1 MLAASVMFVVLYHT
15 MHSQI
20 HTQRQEQ
27 DGAYM
32 PEPFLEGL
40 QPVGEI
46 ADADSAVADQP
57 RNEHNRQTRAE
68 TEDDGH
74 QPVPTARQRQRD
86 VDHRQEI
93 DEPVRTKSNRK
104 ENTEDERPQP
114 TLLAVGLF
122 EPFADAV
129 VVLVVMM
136 SAEKQHNAA
145 NEHKRRQNRL
155 APMT

>member
-1 MLAASVMFVVLYHT
+1 MLLVLYHA

-20 HTQRQEQ
+20 HAQRQKQ
-27 DGAYM
+27 NRAYM

-40 QPVGEI
+40 QPVGKI
-46 ADADSAVADQP
+46 ADTDSAVADQP
-57 RNEHNRQTRAE
+57 RNKHDRQTRAE
-68 TEDDGH
+68 AEDDGH

-86 VDHRQEI
+86 IDHRQEI
-93 DEPVRTKSNRK
+93 DEPVRAECNRK

-136 SAEKQHNAA
+136 PAEEQHNAA